1 MSSRIFANKLKLT
14 VGGVDYWADLS
25 SVVLASEPASTDQTT
40 FAEAAAGG
48 AVDWYI
54 TVSGI
59 VSLDA
64 NSFWRTMWNNAGDEV
79 LFEIAPF
86 GNDGAPT
93 STEPVF
99 SGSCRVPAQGTFPMG
114 GEASADGS
122 FSFSDVRFEA
132 WDVTMDVA

>member
-1 MSSRIFANKLKLT
+1 MSSRIFANKLKLK
-14 VGGVDYWADLS
+14 VDGVDYWADLS
-25 SVVLASEPASTDQTT
+25 SVVLASEPASIDQTT

-64 NSFWRTMWNNAGDEV
+64 GSFWRTMWTNAGDEV
-79 LFEIAPF
+79 AFEISPF
-86 GNDGAPT
+86 GNSVPTGTAPIF
-93 STEPVF
+93 E
-99 SGSCRVPAQGTFPMG
+99 GLCRIPAQGSFSMG

-132 WDVTMDVA
+132 WDVNMAVS